1 MPEESDASS
10 TSKLTVIT
18 DQDHHPVTVDHNP
31 AHFDGFLAEIA
42 DFARRSG
49 KFLELLEHGITFRG
63 AKTVV
68 DSVSAIPFIQGKV
81 TGAKFYSADD
91 PCPPTT
97 QRIVDHNEA
106 AAAAGS
112 PQIVPYTRDPDDSN
126 IIVNPFFIRSD
137 DLALGNSIANC
148 FEDSSYIERLRNS
161 YGMGGRDII
170 SQLRVLAAQA
180 KPAQKTLVIR
190 RFTRYAEAPVLNNID
205 ENAFD
210 KWYKQ
215 LGVLHRRIPLADR
228 KSDAEICEY
237 LNVLLY
243 SQ

>member
-81 TGAKFYSADD
+81 TGAKFYSAYD
-91 PCPPTT
+91 PCAHRPHSASLTITKLLPP
-97 QRIVDHNEA
+97 RIA
-106 AAAAGS
+106 
-112 PQIVPYTRDPDDSN
+112 RDRP
-126 IIVNPFFIRSD
+126 
-137 DLALGNSIANC
+137 
-148 FEDSSYIERLRNS
+148 LR
-161 YGMGGRDII
+161 
-170 SQLRVLAAQA
+170 A
-180 KPAQKTLVIR
+180 
-190 RFTRYAEAPVLNNID
+190 
-205 ENAFD
+205 
-210 KWYKQ
+210 
-215 LGVLHRRIPLADR
+215 
-228 KSDAEICEY
+228 
-237 LNVLLY
+237 
-243 SQ
+243 

>member
-81 TGAKFYSADD
+81 TGAKFYSAYD
-91 PCPPTT
+91 PCPPTA
-97 QRIVDHNEA
+97 QRIVDHNKA
-106 AAAAGS
+106 AAA
-112 PQIVPYTRDPDDSN
+112 
-126 IIVNPFFIRSD
+126 
-137 DLALGNSIANC
+137 
-148 FEDSSYIERLRNS
+148 
-161 YGMGGRDII
+161 
-170 SQLRVLAAQA
+170 
-180 KPAQKTLVIR
+180 
-190 RFTRYAEAPVLNNID
+190 
-205 ENAFD
+205 
-210 KWYKQ
+210 
-215 LGVLHRRIPLADR
+215 
-228 KSDAEICEY
+228 
-237 LNVLLY
+237 
-243 SQ
+243 